1 MTFLNFILLG
11 GIGAATIPIIIHLLN
26 RNRFKIVKWG
36 AMHLIDTAFVVHQ
49 RRLQI
54 ENWLLLLLRCLIP
67 ALLALSLARPVLTG
81 ASQLFGAAKSS
92 LVLLLDNSYSMD
104 FSGGGTANFTEARAD
119 ATNILASI
127 GRGSDASVL
136 LMAGGV
142 TPLLPA
148 PSSDLDQLQKLLKGV
163 DAGYGAANVPESLET
178 AAALLEKMNNP
189 YRELIVVS
197 DFQRVSWSENDSP
210 ARARIAKLLHA
221 QKPEPRLTF
230 IHAGAEGTDNVAVE
244 SLDYSRL
251 VFGVGQTMQLHATVR
266 NYGERTYP
274 ELRVEF
280 RVDGT
285 NRTVSQINLGVRE
298 QQKVLFTHVFESPGS
313 HVLEV
318 RVDADALQADNYL
331 QASVPVWDRVPVLI
345 LNGDPSP
352 EVLRSETDFL
362 EIALQPYT
370 KTKADLTDLIT
381 TRVILPAQFNAE
393 SLAQTRVVVL
403 ANVSHLT
410 DQQVHWL
417 NEYVRD
423 GGGLLLFGGDRVRP
437 DWYNQSLAAPGL
449 LPLPINALA
458 GSLDPAVP
466 GAKIVGEHYSHAALE
481 MFNDPRNGSLADAE
495 IKQWFKLK
503 ETRPGREAAVN
514 VLAQLT
520 SGDPFLVEKKHGEGR
535 VIQCATACDAD
546 WGNLPLRS
554 AYLPLVQRIV
564 TYLAS
569 TVFPP
574 RNVEVGKPLTA
585 FLPRLEA
592 GRKAYLTDPAGQK
605 HELTV
610 TAKGSRSMV
619 EFTRTQR
626 PGLYTL
632 NPPDGTTIH
641 FVVSTSRLESDLEQL
656 KETEQQ
662 ALAKGM
668 GAALGKSW
676 QDWKKLDRQR
686 RFGTE
691 LWRPLLWTVLALL
704 LGELLLQQWITRPPA
719 PRKNAGQRAGA
730 TTTRSG

>member
-1 MTFLNFILLG
+1 MTFLNFMLVG
-11 GIGAATIPIIIHLLN
+11 GIAAAAIPIIIHLLN

-36 AMHLIDTAFVVHQ
+36 AMHLLDSAFLINQ
-49 RRLQI
+49 RRLKI
-54 ENWLLLLLRCLIP
+54 ENWLLLLVRCLIP

-104 FSGGGTANFTEARAD
+104 FSGGGTANFTEARDA
-119 ATNILASI
+119 ATNILASV
-127 GRGSDASVL
+127 GRGSDASVI

-148 PSSDLDQLQKLLKGV
+148 PTFDLDQLQTLLRGV
-163 DAGYGAANVPESLET
+163 DAGFGSANVPESLET
-178 AAALLEKMNNP
+178 AAALLAKMSNP

-197 DFQRVSWSENDSP
+197 DFQRVSWSDGEAP
-210 ARARIAKLLHA
+210 ARARLATLLNK

-230 IHAGAEGTDNVAVE
+230 IHAGAEGRDNVAVE

-251 VFGVGQTMQLHATVR
+251 VFGVGQTMQLRATIR

-285 NRTVSQINLGVRE
+285 NRTVSQINLAVRE
-298 QQKVLFTHVFESPGS
+298 QQQVLFTHVFDSAGS
-313 HVLEV
+313 HVIEV
-318 RVDADALQADNYL
+318 RVEADALLADNFL

-345 LNGDPSP
+345 LNGDPSTEP
-352 EVLRSETDFL
+352 LKSETDFL
-362 EIALQPYT
+362 EISLQPYA

-381 TRVILPAQFNAE
+381 TRVILPAQFTAE

-423 GGGLLLFGGDRVRP
+423 GGGLLLFPGDRVRP

-449 LPLPINALA
+449 LPLPITALA
-458 GSLDPAVP
+458 GSLDPAVL

-481 MFNDPRNGSLADAE
+481 LFNDPRNGSLAEAE

-503 ETRPGREAAVN
+503 ETRAGRESAAT

-535 VIQCATACDAD
+535 VIQCATTCDAD

-554 AYLPLVQRIV
+554 AYLPLMQRLV

-574 RNVEVGKPLTA
+574 RNVEVARPLAA
-585 FLPRLEA
+585 FLPGSEA
-592 GRKAYLTDPAGQK
+592 GRKAYLTDPTGQK

-610 TAKGSRSMV
+610 TAKSSRSMV

-626 PGLYTL
+626 PGLYVL
-632 NPPDGTTIH
+632 NPPDGSTIH
-641 FVVSTSRLESDLEQL
+641 FVVSTSRQESDLEQL
-656 KETEQQ
+656 KEPEQQ

-668 GAALGKSW
+668 GAAMVKSW
-676 QDWKKLDRQR
+676 KDWKQLDRQR

-691 LWRPLLWTVLALL
+691 LWRPLLWSVLALL
-704 LGELLLQQWITRPPA
+704 IGELLLQQWLTREPTRPKTPA
-719 PRKNAGQRAGA
+719 QRAVG
-730 TTTRSG
+730 RSKG